1 MVLIQTRSLPHGIR
15 YGREEDAEQLAQLF
29 ALTYQVSSHPCQD
42 PQYVR
47 ASLQDPDDTWF
58 VYMEGGKI
66 LACLG
71 HKYYAWNHAYEIVR
85 GITHPAYQSLGLA
98 TVLAQQSC
106 DDACQRA
113 DGDLLFGFPRN
124 RSMARIL
131 SHLVEPPLLPT
142 GHDGG
147 MNIAN
152 GVREYHL
159 VSLAF
164 PRDRRIRRLVPSHN
178 TIAHSRWITE
188 QLLRAFSFDTQTA
201 AYPPAYIVG
210 PASPQ
215 QARIGSSA
223 FTYCYDPVDLS
234 GALQITS
241 LTDASADMA
250 YIAQAFAQF
259 LTRFPAAQHISAAVL
274 VDKEALIGH
283 MRRMGF
289 AITAYL
295 PAWYVLARQRYDCV
309 LLVKRLFR
317 EEPVAHRTQEVV
329 SAFTHKFSRFYV

>member
-1 MVLIQTRSLPHGIR
+1 VLIQTQSLPHAIR

-29 ALTYQVSSHPCQD
+29 ALAYHVSSHPCQD
-42 PQYVR
+42 PQYLR
-47 ASLQDPDDTWF
+47 ASLQDPDDTWL

-71 HKYYAWNHAYEIVR
+71 HRYYAWNHAYEIVR
-85 GITHPAYQSLGLA
+85 GITHPAYQGLGLA
-98 TVLAQQSC
+98 TVLAKQSC

-113 DGDLLFGFPRN
+113 DCDLLFGFPRN

-131 SHLVEPPLLPT
+131 ARLVEPPLLPI

-147 MNIAN
+147 MNIAH

-164 PRDRRIRRLVPSHN
+164 NRDRRILRLVPSHN

-188 QLLRAFSFDTQTA
+188 QLLGAFSFDTQIA

-223 FTYCYDPVDLS
+223 FTYCYNPADLS
-234 GALQITS
+234 GALQITN
-241 LTDASADMA
+241 LTDTSADTEQ
-250 YIAQAFAQF
+250 IAQTLAQF
-259 LTRFPAAQHISAAVL
+259 LASFPAAQHISAAVL
-274 VDKEALIGH
+274 VDKEELIGH

-295 PAWYVLARQRYDCV
+295 PAWYALARERYDCL
-309 LLVKRLFR
+309 LLVKRHFR
-317 EEPVAHRTQEVV
+317 EEPVAHSTQEVV
-329 SAFTHKFSRFYV
+329 SAFTHEFSRFYV